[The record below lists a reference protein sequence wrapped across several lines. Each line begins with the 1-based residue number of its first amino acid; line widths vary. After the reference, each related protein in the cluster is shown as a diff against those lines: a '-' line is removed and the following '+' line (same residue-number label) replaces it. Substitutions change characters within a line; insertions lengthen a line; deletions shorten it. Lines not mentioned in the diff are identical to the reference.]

1 MEIYNGEYCVYCH
14 TNKING
20 KKYIGITKTLPTKRW
35 HGGKG
40 YSTQP
45 KFYNAIQK
53 YGWDGFDHEI
63 IASKLT
69 QEEAKNFEI
78 LLIDKLNCVQ
88 NGYNVSLGGDTGNG
102 VEYTKEIREKLSR
115 RFSGEG
121 NPRYGATLTEETKR
135 KISQTLTG
143 RKIPEKSRGN
153 NTMAKKVVYDG
164 IIFDCGKDLA
174 DYLGVSADTIYSW
187 LSDPKMKPPQN
198 IVEKGIGYYGDALI
212 QEGYKRRPPHTTT
225 ICEGKIF
232 KTGKECAK
240 YYNINPSTMT
250 KWLNG
255 TNPMPQEWI
264 EKGLKYV

>member
-1 MEIYNGEYCVYCH
+1 MESIVY
-14 TNKING
+14 TVIQTKLMERNILVLLKRFPQKDGMVG
-20 KKYIGITKTLPTKRW
+20 KDILLN
-35 HGGKG
+35 
-40 YSTQP
+40 Q

-143 RKIPEKSRGN
+143 RKISEKSRGN

-225 ICEGKIF
+225 ICEGQIF

-255 TNPMPQEWI
+255 TNSMPQEWI